1 MKARRKKR
9 GHFPFYLTPRPC
21 DAIALAWLGKRL
33 HVARGIKTIKAVAAA
48 AKVPQDNIRAIEK
61 GTIHLGL
68 GQLRHITF
76 HGYGTDF
83 GDLLAECF
91 EANREVFDPQKGR
104 PFDRDYHYALTLHGD
119 SVKGPTA
126 LLIGGTPDSFLWA
139 IPMRRLK
146 DQAMVTE
153 YLELAPKRKRL
164 SAGLT
169 PGNTHEGSEVVF
181 VMNGS
186 VTVHISGRTGEADVS
201 RTLARGDAIHFRAVH
216 PHNIENA
223 EPNTTALL
231 LIVRLQG
238 SSPKTS

>member
-1 MKARRKKR
+1 MTARRKKR

-21 DAIALAWLGKRL
+21 DTAALAWLGKRL
-33 HVARGIKTIKAVAAA
+33 CVARGRKRVKAIAEA

-61 GTIHLGL
+61 GVFHLGL
-68 GQLRHITF
+68 GQLRHLIR
-76 HGYGTDF
+76 HGYGADF

-91 EANREVFDPQKGR
+91 EANREAFDAQKSR

-126 LLIGGTPDSFLWA
+126 LLIGGNPKSFLWA
-139 IPMRRLK
+139 IPMRRLR

-169 PGNTHEGSEVVF
+169 PGNEHEGSEVVF

-186 VTVHISGRTGEADVS
+186 VTVHISGRTGENDVS
-201 RTLARGDAIHFRAVH
+201 RTVG
-216 PHNIENA
+216 A
-223 EPNTTALL
+223 ETRFTFAPLTHTISRMRRQTL
-231 LIVRLQG
+231 RH
-238 SSPKTS
+238 SC